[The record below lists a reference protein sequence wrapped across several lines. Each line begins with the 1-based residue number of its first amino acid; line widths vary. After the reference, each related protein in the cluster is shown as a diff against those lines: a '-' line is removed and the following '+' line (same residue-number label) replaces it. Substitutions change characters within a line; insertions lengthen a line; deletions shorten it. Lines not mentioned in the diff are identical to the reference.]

1 MATSSSAAKVE
12 IVALDDAEIAFEP
25 WTWRFAL
32 DRRDEIARHFAKLQ
46 TKRPGVWN
54 GRVLLLN
61 RYAIVDRVLR
71 AACFEADFASLCAW
85 RDWMPADSGAYN
97 FFAVAA
103 LQAADG
109 AYLVGEMASDTAA
122 AGLIYFPCGTPEPDD
137 IGAGGVFDLTGN
149 LRRELLEET
158 GIDLG
163 ELAVAPEWNL
173 VRDRGFIG
181 LLKRVTA
188 RQNADE
194 LRRRIMN
201 NLSRQARPE
210 FSAIHIVRGP
220 DDLDPRMPPFVVAFL
235 EHAWR
240 Q

>member
-1 MATSSSAAKVE
+1 LPSSSSASNVE
-12 IVALDDAEIAFEP
+12 VVALDDAEILLEP
-25 WTWRFAL
+25 WTWRFERE
-32 DRRDEIARHFAKLQ
+32 RREEIERHFAKL
-46 TKRPGVWN
+46 KSERPGVWN

-61 RYAIVDRVLR
+61 RYTIRDRVLR
-71 AACFEADFASLCAW
+71 GACFETDFASLCAW
-85 RDWMPADSGAYN
+85 RDWMPADTGAYN

-137 IGAGGVFDLTGN
+137 IGVGGAFDLASN

-158 GIDLG
+158 GIEVGDLEAAAG
-163 ELAVAPEWNL
+163 WNL

-181 LLKRVTA
+181 MLKRVTA

-194 LRRRIMN
+194 LRQRILN
-201 NLSRQARPE
+201 NLARQTRPE
-210 FSAIHIVRGP
+210 FSDIHIVRGP
-220 DDLDPRMPPFVVAFL
+220 ADLDPRMPPFVVAFL
-235 EHAWR
+235 EDVWR